1 MKKIFKLLILFFVCF
16 LPVMV
21 DAKANFEFDKEF
33 NQLIFLYEEYGN
45 SYYMNINANGFDK
58 EGSLIVFDSN
68 NNLIEESTIAPAEKE
83 SNIDNKPL
91 VEFFKTY
98 LPIREYLTPY
108 EYDNKL
114 FLASFLDGGFEF
126 FDLETFTPGGFEFEE
141 DLSLTK
147 KVLGKSYELY
157 TYLLDNNHEIGFINE
172 YDGYFVVEY
181 YNIDSE
187 RPFISVFDSQFE
199 EILKFE
205 IEYKNDVTIYI
216 HDKLIYVME
225 NNKQIDLYK
234 LDGTKIQTLRVTHD
248 LIDENMDGE
257 YCTYIDPVDINII
270 NNNLYI
276 TYYKTNGGCDKRL
289 SLTDVEEYSKL
300 IAAIPTT
307 FTLKYKIDFDVETV
321 SSSNGDFTYEEVVSD
336 YGKSYVELK
345 VVPKDGYSVEEIIVT
360 DINGNRIEVINN
372 RFLKPLT
379 DVKIEVKYVKGEYL
393 PIPDTFLGKS
403 VSLIIIGLILVSL
416 GFYTINYVRQE

>member
-1 MKKIFKLLILFFVCF
+1 MKKIFKLFILVFVCF

-33 NQLIFLYEEYGN
+33 NQLIFLYEEDGN
-45 SYYMNINANGFDK
+45 SYFMNIEANGVDK

-68 NNLIEESTIAPAEKE
+68 NNLIEESTIAPSEEDIYK
-83 SNIDNKPL
+83 DNRSFI
-91 VEFFKTY
+91 EFYKTY
-98 LPIREYLTPY
+98 YSIIEYISPY
-108 EYDNKL
+108 EYDSKL
-114 FLASFLDGGFEF
+114 FLAAFSAGGFEV
-126 FDLETFTPGGFEFEE
+126 FDLETSASSGFAFEE

-147 KVLGKSYELY
+147 KVLGKSFDLY

-181 YNIDSE
+181 YNSDSE
-187 RPFISVFDSQFE
+187 RSFISVFDSQFE

-205 IEYKNDVTIYI
+205 TEYKNDVTIYI

-225 NNKQIDLYK
+225 NNEQLDLYK
-234 LDGTKIQTLRVTHD
+234 LDGTKIQTLRVSHA
-248 LIDENMDGE
+248 LIDENIDGE

-276 TYYKTNGGCDKRL
+276 TYFRTRGGCGKRL
-289 SLTDVEEYSKL
+289 TLTDVEEYSKL
-300 IAAIPTT
+300 ISRPTT
-307 FTLKYKIDFDVETV
+307 FTLKYNIDFDVEAV
-321 SSSNGDFTYEEVVSD
+321 SSSDGEFTYEEVVSD
-336 YGKSYVELK
+336 DGKSYVELK
-345 VVPKDGYSVEEIIVT
+345 VTPKDGYSVEEIIVT
-360 DINGNRIEVINN
+360 DINGDRIEVTNN
-372 RFLKPLT
+372 KFLKPLH
-379 DVKIEVKYVKGEYL
+379 DVKVEVKYVKGEYL